1 MTVTP
6 RPASTVVLMDQ
17 RSKVYLTK
25 RPITM
30 KFFGGYYVFPGGAVE
45 KGDYEV
51 GEQFRQ
57 FYSEFDPAY
66 LIAAARELFE
76 EVGVFLG
83 SKKPA
88 SFQIDTECN
97 YRRKLVN
104 GELDFIQMLNQ
115 EKLCLNIG
123 SLQYFGNLIT
133 PEDKPIRF
141 DTRFFLAKLPQE
153 QFPKPDFHEIDD
165 ASWFL
170 PQEAM
175 EAYRKE
181 EILLAPPT
189 ILALETIDKYLSGQP
204 LIMPELKL

>member
-1 MTVTP
+1 MTVNP
-6 RPASTVVLMDQ
+6 RPASTVVLIDH

-25 RPITM
+25 RPKTM

-45 KGDYEV
+45 TGDYV
-51 GEQFRQ
+51 AGEQFRQ
-57 FYSEFDPAY
+57 LHSDFEPAY

-76 EVGVFLG
+76 EVGVLLG
-83 SKKPA
+83 SKNPA

-115 EKLCLNIG
+115 EKFFLNLE

-141 DTRFFLAKLPQE
+141 DTRFFLAKLPQG
-153 QFPKPDFHEIDD
+153 QSPKPDFHEIDD

-175 EAYRKE
+175 EAYRQK

-189 ILALETIDKYLSGQP
+189 ILALETIEKYLSGQP